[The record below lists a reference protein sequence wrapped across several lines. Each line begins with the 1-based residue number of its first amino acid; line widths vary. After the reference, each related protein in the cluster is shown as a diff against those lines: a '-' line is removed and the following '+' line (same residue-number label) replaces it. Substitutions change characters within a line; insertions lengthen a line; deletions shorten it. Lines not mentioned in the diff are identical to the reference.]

1 MIELLIPFAIGFAF
15 GLFLYSKGYR
25 AQNPF
30 YKEPLS

>member
-1 MIELLIPFAIGFAF
+1 MLELLIPFAIGFAS

-30 YKEPLS
+30 HKVTL